1 MNKGIFITI
10 EGPDGSGKS
19 TQLEFIKEF
28 MGKNNID
35 AIFTREP
42 GGTQI
47 SEKIREIIL
56 DKNNRELEPMT
67 EAMLYAASRTQL
79 TRQLIIPALN
89 EGKTVVCD
97 RYVDSS
103 LAYQQHARGLGD
115 AVEVINGFATEGCDI
130 DITFFLNVPPEIAMT
145 RLKGSMDR
153 IESEAMEFH
162 EAVYAGYLAVMEKH
176 PDRFV
181 NIDATLRPD
190 EVSRQIDNKLKEVFD
205 IK

>member
-1 MNKGIFITI
+1 MKSGKFITI

-19 TQLEFIKEF
+19 TQLEFIKDF
-28 MGKNNID
+28 MGRHSID
-35 AIFTREP
+35 AVFTREP
-42 GGTQI
+42 GGTDI

-56 DKNNRELEPMT
+56 DKNNTELEPMT
-67 EAMLYAASRTQL
+67 EAMLYAASRAQL
-79 TRQLIIPALN
+79 TRQFIIPALK

-115 AVEVINGFATEGCDI
+115 AVEVINGFATEGCNI
-130 DITFFLNVPPEIAMT
+130 DITFFLNVPPSKAMT

-153 IESEAMEFH
+153 IESEAMDFH
-162 EAVYAGYLAVMEKH
+162 EAVYAGYLAVMEKY
-176 PDRFV
+176 PDRVV
-181 NIDATLRPD
+181 NIDAALSPD
-190 EVSRQIDNKLKEVFD
+190 EVSKQIEKKLKEVFN

>member
-35 AIFTREP
+35 AVFTREP

-56 DKNNRELEPMT
+56 DKNNSELEPMT
-67 EAMLYAASRTQL
+67 ETMLYAASRTQL

-103 LAYQQHARGLGD
+103 LAYQQHARGLGN

-145 RLKGSMDR
+145 RLKESMDR

-162 EAVYAGYLAVMEKH
+162 EAVYAGYLAVMEKY

-181 NIDATLRPD
+181 NIDANLKPD
-190 EVSRQIDNKLKEVFD
+190 EVSRQIENKLKEVFD

>member
-35 AIFTREP
+35 AVFTREP

-56 DKNNRELEPMT
+56 DKNNSELEPMT
-67 EAMLYAASRTQL
+67 ETMLYAASRTQL

-103 LAYQQHARGLGD
+103 LAYQQHARGLGN

-130 DITFFLNVPPEIAMT
+130 DITFFLNVPPEIAITM
-145 RLKGSMDR
+145 LKGSMDR

-162 EAVYAGYLAVMEKH
+162 EAVYAGYLAVMEKY

-181 NIDATLRPD
+181 NIDANLKPD
-190 EVSRQIDNKLKEVFD
+190 EVSRQIENKLKEVFD